1 MFFVNTWIIISIL
14 SNIRNIILFED
25 IIEFIFLDGWWWYKC
40 PSSYSF
46 WYTFV
51 EKYGYLFVSVGSFNG
66 HIEVYFA
73 ATALMLLMTVS
84 MMTLRETKYYVTCA
98 IKRFL
103 FLSGTTLKLVTGDI
117 VRYEVKTIEV
127 GNKIWNTGLV
137 KAKLIFRTNSH
148 RIAST
153 VY

>member
-1 MFFVNTWIIISIL
+1 MIIK
-14 SNIRNIILFED
+14 RNIILFED

-40 PSSYSF
+40 PSLYSY

-51 EKYGYLFVSVGSFNG
+51 EKYGYLFVNVGSFNG

-73 ATALMLLMTVS
+73 ATTLMLPMTVS
-84 MMTLRETKYYVTCA
+84 MMTLREMKSYVTYV

-103 FLSGTTLKLVTGDI
+103 FLSGTTLKLGTGDI

-127 GNKIWNTGLV
+127 SNKIWNTWLSNPSQHRHSFKRV
-137 KAKLIFRTNSH
+137 LICIPLQFQMPS
-148 RIAST
+148 A
-153 VY
+153 YC

>member
-1 MFFVNTWIIISIL
+1 MIISSITEKKYYSFSRYDWFYIL
-14 SNIRNIILFED
+14 V
-25 IIEFIFLDGWWWYKC
+25 GWWWYKC

-73 ATALMLLMTVS
+73 GTTRMLPMTVS
-84 MMTLRETKYYVTCA
+84 MMTPREMKSYVTCV
-98 IKRFL
+98 IERFL
-103 FLSGTTLKLVTGDI
+103 FLSGTTLKPGTGDI

-127 GNKIWNTGLV
+127 SNKIWNTWLSNP
-137 KAKLIFRTNSH
+137 RQHRYTNMYTFTISN
-148 RIAST
+148 A
-153 VY
+153 

>member
-1 MFFVNTWIIISIL
+1 MCSLRTSRTSSTTHRV
-14 SNIRNIILFED
+14 
-25 IIEFIFLDGWWWYKC
+25 WWRTC
-40 PSSYSF
+40 SSFSSSYSF

-51 EKYGYLFVSVGSFNG
+51 EKYGYLFVNVGSFNG

-73 ATALMLLMTVS
+73 ATTLMLPMTVS
-84 MMTLRETKYYVTCA
+84 MMTLREMKSYVTCV

-103 FLSGTTLKLVTGDI
+103 FLSGTTLKLGTGDI

-127 GNKIWNTGLV
+127 STKIWNTWLV
-137 KAKLIFRTNSH
+137 KAKPISLFRTH
-148 RIAST
+148 IYRIASN

>member
-1 MFFVNTWIIISIL
+1 MNEYFDHKMKYY
-14 SNIRNIILFED
+14 ILFEV

-40 PSSYSF
+40 PSLYSY

-51 EKYGYLFVSVGSFNG
+51 EKYGYLFVNVGSFNG

-73 ATALMLLMTVS
+73 ATTLMLPMTVS
-84 MMTLRETKYYVTCA
+84 MMTLREMKSYVTCV

-103 FLSGTTLKLVTGDI
+103 FLSGTTLKLGTGDI

-127 GNKIWNTGLV
+127 SNKKGLKLFHAQNNNIPNTYLQ
-137 KAKLIFRTNSH
+137 NS
-148 RIAST
+148 SN